1 MADANVKVRI
11 ELAEGLWHGTESEG
25 IWCEAVGTGQ
35 YRVRN
40 IPFYAF
46 NISLDDIIEAEIKES
61 DGRLFFNGIV
71 VRPSGNHAYRCMVKR
86 DSPKQ
91 SQKYLDA
98 INSMNCFYETAIHGD
113 FELFSIDVPS
123 DVDVNKVYDILERGE
138 ADGSWDFEEANY
150 VDSYAK

>member
-11 ELAEGLWHGTESEG
+11 ELAEGLWHGAESEG
-25 IWCEAVGTGQ
+25 IWCETVATGQ

-46 NISLDDIIEAEIKES
+46 NISLDDIIEAEINES

-71 VRPSGNHAYRCMVKR
+71 VKPSGNHVYRCMVNR

-91 SQKYLDA
+91 SQKYLEL

-123 DVDVNKVYDILERGE
+123 DVDVNKIYDILELGE

-150 VDSYAK
+150 AG